1 MPLRRFRATLYRGR
15 HPDDPARTPASAA
28 QTERHV
34 HEHDRERRSAS
45 QDWREGHQG
54 AGDLPP
60 LDRHRPLPVLCHV
73 VRDGRRH
80 DVRALPIP
88 RGWRADRQGTTD
100 RRPQVTVSPADALAV
115 SGVTSPARVRLL
127 ETNGQASYVINP
139 GKGSQVMVSA
149 STGKVVRGV
158 DADAARAI
166 AGAFAKLPVASVSA
180 PMDYDQWMGPPPIR
194 PLSPVLQGLPRRSRR
209 NRPLRVAEV
218 G

>member
-1 MPLRRFRATLYRGR
+1 MSTIARDVPR
-15 HPDDPARTPASAA
+15 ARTGVKVTKGLVIFHRWIGIALCLFFAMWFVTGVVMMYVPYPFLGDGARIAKGPPIDAA
-28 QTERHV
+28 
-34 HEHDRERRSAS
+34 
-45 QDWREGHQG
+45 
-54 AGDLPP
+54 
-60 LDRHRPLPVLCHV
+60 
-73 VRDGRRH
+73 
-80 DVRALPIP
+80 
-88 RGWRADRQGTTD
+88 
-100 RRPQVTVSPADALAV
+100 QVTVSPADALAV